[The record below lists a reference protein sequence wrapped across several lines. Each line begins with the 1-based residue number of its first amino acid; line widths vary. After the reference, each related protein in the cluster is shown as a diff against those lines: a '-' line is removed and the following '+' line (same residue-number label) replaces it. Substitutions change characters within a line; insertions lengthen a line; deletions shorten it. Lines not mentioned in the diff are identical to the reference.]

1 MLVCLPFQRFLVG
14 LVGGGR
20 TLGCRHCAG
29 WESGAAGTHVV
40 EVSRKLC
47 LPGLLS

>member
-1 MLVCLPFQRFLVG
+1 MLVCLPFQCFLVG

-20 TLGCRHCAG
+20 ALGCRHSAG
-29 WESGAAGTHVV
+29 QGGAAGAHVV
-40 EVSRKLC
+40 EVPRKLR